1 MTAFVIH
8 RGMEISDPVFCS
20 LGEVGMHFT
29 LLSHCCDAEY
39 RGKLPKY
46 RFHRR
51 ISFKSWGV
59 CFDRL
64 EKINT
69 ISGLLQ
75 LISCP
80 ICYNKC
86 KSLKMFRVASL
97 FPNIDGVYNERNQN
111 KFSRI
116 FSTAI
121 NTFVKKLTSVFRK
134 LHRNRDVTLDEAHNH
149 KHSKNNFNS
158 SHCKQLNL
166 TEVLRVSR
174 AL

>member
-51 ISFKSWGV
+51 ISF
-59 CFDRL
+59 
-64 EKINT
+64 
-69 ISGLLQ
+69 
-75 LISCP
+75 
-80 ICYNKC
+80 
-86 KSLKMFRVASL
+86 
-97 FPNIDGVYNERNQN
+97 
-111 KFSRI
+111 
-116 FSTAI
+116 
-121 NTFVKKLTSVFRK
+121 NTFVKKLTSIFRK